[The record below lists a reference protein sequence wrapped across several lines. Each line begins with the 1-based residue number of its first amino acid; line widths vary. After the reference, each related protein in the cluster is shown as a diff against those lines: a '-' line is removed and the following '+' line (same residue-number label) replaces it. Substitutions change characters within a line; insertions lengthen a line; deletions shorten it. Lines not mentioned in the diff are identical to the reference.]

1 MQRLAGKEG
10 AGGILADWWKEFSTT
25 EALNRPMA
33 QLFALNDA
41 EQDFSSEEAIENNS
55 STTQKP

>member
-1 MQRLAGKEG
+1 
-10 AGGILADWWKEFSTT
+10 
-25 EALNRPMA
+25 MA